1 MLHHWYPQ
9 PNFTAAELVFEKEH
23 RFLQPVW
30 DYIKDGNEHIL
41 SSPLFPPFYALSI
54 DYAFVAV
61 FTFIDLVLCDVPFF
75 KNHKIQKDRKVTWD
89 LIKKSLFLQMWNQLL
104 WIYPLALV
112 QLIWVPPI
120 HLPPLAPTVFEFV
133 TQLAFC
139 FLAFDFSYFWF
150 HFLFH
155 KVKFLYRWCHSV
167 HHMYSSPFAA
177 AAQHLHP
184 FELFFVGTFIT
195 GKPLTCFE
203 PWFNY
208 LDRLMGYHIT
218 YEDLKKMAEEK
229 SKRFGLYNKEE
240 EKGLEKIN

>member
-41 SSPLFPPFYALSI
+41 SPPLFPPFYALSI

-112 QLIWVPPI
+112 QLIW
-120 HLPPLAPTVFEFV
+120 
-133 TQLAFC
+133 
-139 FLAFDFSYFWF
+139 
-150 HFLFH
+150 
-155 KVKFLYRWCHSV
+155 
-167 HHMYSSPFAA
+167 
-177 AAQHLHP
+177 HLHP

-195 GKPLTCFE
+195 
-203 PWFNY
+203 
-208 LDRLMGYHIT
+208 GYHIT